1 MAIRDIFKVN
11 RKTFID
17 FGAWIGLESIIAQSK
32 MIWGILRGAAAVP
45 PPGASE
51 SFEDAV
57 KRQGLTEKDI
67 NDGERT
73 YRLFAIMFFVLGMI
87 ALAYGIFILVHHQ
100 SYSGLVLAAVS
111 SALLFSQAFKY
122 DFWSLQMRRRHL
134 GLTYADWKR
143 YYLGN

>member
-1 MAIRDIFKVN
+1 MAIRDVFKVS

-17 FGAWIGLESIIAQSK
+17 PGAWIGLESIIAQSK
-32 MIWGILRGAAAVP
+32 MIWRILRGAVAVI

-67 NDGERT
+67 KEGERS
-73 YRLFAIMFFVLGMI
+73 YRLYAILFFLLGMT
-87 ALAYGIFILVHHQ
+87 ALAYALFLLVHYR
-100 SYSGLVLAAVS
+100 SYSGCTLAAAT